1 MTKKSFNQNIKF
13 EKDLAST
20 FEPDFTYNNRP
31 INRFDTSKKDNTQN
45 ILSKTEKL
53 LKVGYLRLF
62 DRPRATQD
70 SLIGLGLLKID

>member
-45 ILSKTEKL
+45 TKTYDMGHGQKLTVDISKPTHSHSNGIVKTTSN
-53 LKVGYLRLF
+53 Y
-62 DRPRATQD
+62 
-70 SLIGLGLLKID
+70 

>member
-45 ILSKTEKL
+45 ILSKTEIA
-53 LKVGYLRLF
+53 R
-62 DRPRATQD
+62 RPIKTVKTNISTIQTIHASTNP
-70 SLIGLGLLKID
+70 G